1 MRLLQA
7 ICALLAAVGLAIVVT
22 HSANAQQAAN
32 YSAILG
38 DLTVSGT
45 TAPGETLSFGGS
57 GFAANTPVSLHIGS
71 NATGGDVTTSD
82 HSADGSGSV
91 AIAYLIPADLDDGSY
106 TVTVTGVTVDGLTIE
121 LAGAFAIDSPQV
133 AAPTPSTP
141 AATPPAPSG
150 SSGPSTTAPGSA
162 TGATP
167 TTVAPATP
175 AGGGQDTATDQQD
188 ASATGGERST
198 PAPATDDELAAASG
212 LDDADTAAS
221 AEGLAA
227 ADADGG
233 ATSSTIVWIVVAVV
247 LLGLAAV
254 IMRARPFSRS

>member
-141 AATPPAPSG
+141 AAPAGPSG